1 MYRPILYILNTPF
14 RLIVTFILIL
24 QKIKKIRVR
33 GLQIQHN
40 DLLVCYVQRPVPLTV
55 ILHISDCFVLY
66 MSHPFRWN
74 VKSCQQHFSV
84 SFLSQNTWHFPSSF
98 TSRLGNHLIF
108 SQSNPFFATKRIN
121 IFTLNKGCLS
131 WIIKILGFSRI
142 LN

>member
-1 MYRPILYILNTPF
+1 MLYILYILNTPF
-14 RLIVTFILIL
+14 RLIVTFISFYKKVRKFGLH
-24 QKIKKIRVR
+24 IK
-33 GLQIQHN
+33 QN

-131 WIIKILGFSRI
+131 WIIKILVFSRI